1 LTGFEDAPAHP
12 RQVSKMELENED
24 QNEED
29 AWGLP
34 TKLEM
39 DSTGSTR
46 YIDIHGILIL
56 QRNVTLWSELALRL

>member
-1 LTGFEDAPAHP
+1 MKLG
-12 RQVSKMELENED
+12 NED

-34 TKLEM
+34 TKLEL

-46 YIDIHGILIL
+46 YKDMHCILEL
-56 QRNVTLWSELALRL
+56 RQNVTLWSELALRL